1 MKSIIRALHL
11 RDIRNVF
18 NIWLVNHIFSGASQK
33 WFNIKRYLLNHTEN
47 FSIGENTKVV
57 GPIYNST
64 KLQIG
69 DNCWIGKN
77 FYCNGSGVV
86 KVGNN
91 CDIAPEVIINT
102 GGHIVGTSDRRA
114 GTSIINNITI
124 GDGCWLCARSTI
136 VNNVNI
142 GHGCIILPCACVIK
156 DILSNSMVGGDTSS
170 NNKTFRIKHDGDF

>member
-1 MKSIIRALHL
+1 MKSIISALHL
-11 RDIRNVF
+11 RGIRNVL
-18 NIWLVNHIFSGASQK
+18 NIWLVNHMFSGASPK
-33 WFNIKRYLLNHTEN
+33 WFNIKRYLLNHTDN

-77 FYCNGSGVV
+77 FCCNGSGAVII
-86 KVGNN
+86 GNN

-102 GGHIVGTSDRRA
+102 GGHAIGDSDRRA
-114 GTSIINNITI
+114 GKGIVNNITI

-136 VNNVNI
+136 VNTVNI
-142 GHGCIILPCACVIK
+142 GKGCIILPCACVIK
-156 DILSNSMVGGDTSS
+156 DTPSNSMMGGVPASIV
-170 NNKTFRIKHDGDF
+170 KTLII